1 MLKKLL
7 VALIAIILVGC
18 SNLDF
23 NSRKDNG
30 PVREIGMETEIE
42 NNKVEA
48 ISKKANNENIKEYLS
63 IVKSNLKGSVKK
75 VEDSVKNDYTVG
87 LGETL
92 IFPLDNERAIKL
104 TASPRNTNTK
114 INLSNGKVSFRSVYQ
129 GQYILST
136 YIDGNLNR
144 KITIAVIAKYDFS
157 EKEVYDIIMQDSE
170 ARSKDLENAVTLYKM
185 MFPAGRYSK
194 EVNYLF
200 LKYAYDT
207 RNSSLMN
214 EALAGVKNEF
224 SSYSDSEKATILKVA
239 KLTNQNIFVPSE
251 TYNTSNPELKNAL
264 QEYIGNKSSL
274 DKTDKVFIEKTKKEL
289 AETANEVMR
298 DKIKA
303 VIDGTISTKVGSSS
317 GSKTESKGESY
328 YDKAMKNLNSNPR
341 VAIEN
346 FKKSLSTEKIQD
358 KKPEIYYNIASSYA
372 KLGNRAEVTKYIRL
386 LKQEFPNSSWA
397 KKSEALSNLI
407 K

>member
-136 YIDGNLNR
+136 YIDGSLNR
-144 KITIAVIAKYDFS
+144 KIAIAVIAKYDFS

-214 EALAGVKNEF
+214 EALAGIKNEF

-372 KLGNRAEVTKYIRL
+372 KLGNKVEVKIFKTFKARI
-386 LKQEFPNSSWA
+386 S
-397 KKSEALSNLI
+397 
-407 K
+407 